1 MSCIVVVAVWVL
13 QHCVAV
19 ADKVTPS
26 SCAPSK
32 TQMFKRP
39 LNVAIQIARWV
50 AFAVVIGLASGV
62 LSASFIAALNWATTT
77 RTSHNGLLFLLPLAG
92 LLVGATYHYGG
103 RGLERGSNLVIE
115 QIHGQ
120 SEWIPFRLT
129 PLIFSASVISHVAGA
144 SVGRE
149 GAAIQLAA
157 GVTDPLSKRLGL
169 PPTERSIMLVTA
181 IAGAFGSVFGVPVA
195 GAIFALEVQ
204 RVGRIRYEALVPAF
218 VASFVGDA
226 VVRGIGIDH
235 THFPTMTSI
244 DFNVSAVWKLVV
256 FGCLAGIVA
265 WAFIA
270 LTHFIRRTAGR
281 LIPWYPARPLIGGV
295 ILVIVIA
302 AFGWRDY
309 SGLSMPLALEAMNG
323 SATGQWGTKFALTSL
338 SIGMGFVGG
347 EFIPLFVIGA
357 LAGASFASITGG
369 NIAVFALIG
378 SVAVLAGAT
387 NTPLACTVLGLEL
400 FGGQGLAWFAIA
412 CVIAYA
418 TSGNGS
424 IYHAQIGRVPTT
436 RTHTTN

>member
-1 MSCIVVVAVWVL
+1 
-13 QHCVAV
+13 
-19 ADKVTPS
+19 
-26 SCAPSK
+26 
-32 TQMFKRP
+32 MFKRP

-92 LLVGATYHYGG
+92 LLVGAAYHYGG

-169 PPTERSIMLVTA
+169 PPMERSIMLVTA

-244 DFNVSAVWKLVV
+244 DFNISAVWKLVV

-323 SATGQWGTKFALTSL
+323 SAAGQWGTKFALTSL

>member
-1 MSCIVVVAVWVL
+1 
-13 QHCVAV
+13 
-19 ADKVTPS
+19 
-26 SCAPSK
+26 
-32 TQMFKRP
+32 MFKRP

-169 PPTERSIMLVTA
+169 PPMERSIMLVTA

-226 VVRGIGIDH
+226 VVTGIGIDH

-256 FGCLAGIVA
+256 FGCLAGVVA

>member
-1 MSCIVVVAVWVL
+1 
-13 QHCVAV
+13 
-19 ADKVTPS
+19 
-26 SCAPSK
+26 
-32 TQMFKRP
+32 MFQRP
-39 LNVAIQIARWV
+39 LNAAIPVARWV
-50 AFAVVIGLASGV
+50 AFAVVIGLISGV
-62 LSASFIAALNWATTT
+62 LSAAFIGALNWATTT
-77 RTSHNGLLFLLPLAG
+77 RTSHDAFLYLLPLAG
-92 LLVGATYHYGG
+92 LVVGAAYHYGG
-103 RGLERGSNLVIE
+103 KGLERGSNLVIE
-115 QIHGQ
+115 QIHGH

-129 PLIFSASVISHVAGA
+129 PLIFGASVISHVAGA

-157 GVTDPLSKRLGL
+157 GATDPLSKKLGL
-169 PPTERSIMLVTA
+169 PPMERSIMLVTA

-204 RVGRIRYEALVPAF
+204 RVGRVRYEALVPAF
-218 VASFVGDA
+218 VASFLGDA
-226 VVRGIGIDH
+226 VVHGIGIEH
-235 THFPTMTSI
+235 TYFPSMTSI
-244 DFNVSAVWKLVV
+244 DLDVSAVWKLVL
-256 FGCLAGIVA
+256 FGCLAGIAA

-270 LTHFIRRTAGR
+270 LTHLIRRTAAR
-281 LIPWYPARPLIGGV
+281 VIPWYPARPLVGGV
-295 ILVIVIA
+295 ILLIVIA

-309 SGLSMPLALEAMNG
+309 SGLSIALALEAMNG
-323 SATGQWGTKFALTSL
+323 SAAGQWGTKFALTSL

-400 FGGQGLAWFAIA
+400 FGGQGLPWFAIA
-412 CVIAYA
+412 CVVAYA

-424 IYHAQIGRVPTT
+424 IYHAQIIRVPKNG
-436 RTHTTN
+436 HAPN

>member
-1 MSCIVVVAVWVL
+1 ML

-26 SCAPSK
+26 SCALSK
-32 TQMFKRP
+32 TQMSQWP
-39 LNVAIQIARWV
+39 LNVAIRFARWV

-92 LLVGATYHYGG
+92 LLVGAAYHYGG

-295 ILVIVIA
+295 ILVIVIVV
-302 AFGWRDY
+302 FGWRDY

-357 LAGASFASITGG
+357 LAGASFASITGA